1 MTCWICFWAP
11 CLRSWWKRTEFVT
24 KDMDFFAYERKKKSQ
39 EWCWRRNGAPDEE
52 EHSQRQGYL
61 VAWLNERSKFLNGES
76 SIIRKPKYWD
86 ATVILSICFHQASN
100 LWKLPSPLHYR
111 WYFPRFV
118 FLLAFFLFSSLNV
131 YMKNGRNYWRMRIT
145 VLSVFCE
152 LSL

>member
-1 MTCWICFWAP
+1 MLDLFLGPLLKKLMEEDRICNKGYGFFCIWAE
-11 CLRSWWKRTEFVT
+11 KE
-24 KDMDFFAYERKKKSQ
+24 KS

-100 LWKLPSPLHYR
+100 LWKLPSPLHYI

-131 YMKNGRNYWRMRIT
+131 YMKKGRNYLRMRIT